1 MSADRVREKKRPRSS
16 EIGDSAEIKSMLKS
30 VMRRLN
36 VLEHRQKRY
45 RRTPVYSSDDPGSDR
60 ASNNDD
66 VGPELSSNED
76 ELRATDAH
84 LSAHTGGTGT
94 TDNLVPEGF
103 NISSILGEAELPEK
117 CFSEPILEE
126 LVLRY
131 SKVLLGGLKEEAR
144 VELVKKYLPP
154 ENLKAIVPP
163 KMNPEV
169 KVAIQDNTLKR
180 DNRLLALQEQV
191 AAAISALVQF
201 TSDMVRNGGEENLKH
216 IEASNDALRLLCD
229 VFHHESVSRR
239 ELLLLNL
246 NKDLKETLQSTTIS
260 EWLFGTELENTIEVA
275 KKLEKSGEQ
284 LKVRKNKPPGSTSA
298 STPKQGNYRRPFAK
312 GVQQMGHRFQRRTPP
327 QSTNQKRTK
336 SHRPYPTHRRNHS
349 LERRRPY

>member
-1 MSADRVREKKRPRSS
+1 
-16 EIGDSAEIKSMLKS
+16 MLKS

-66 VGPELSSNED
+66 VGPELSSSED

-84 LSAHTGGTGT
+84 
-94 TDNLVPEGF
+94 
-103 NISSILGEAELPEK
+103 
-117 CFSEPILEE
+117 
-126 LVLRY
+126 
-131 SKVLLGGLKEEAR
+131 
-144 VELVKKYLPP
+144 
-154 ENLKAIVPP
+154 
-163 KMNPEV
+163 
-169 KVAIQDNTLKR
+169 
-180 DNRLLALQEQV
+180 
-191 AAAISALVQF
+191 
-201 TSDMVRNGGEENLKH
+201 
-216 IEASNDALRLLCD
+216 
-229 VFHHESVSRR
+229 
-239 ELLLLNL
+239 
-246 NKDLKETLQSTTIS
+246 ETLQSTTIS

>member
-1 MSADRVREKKRPRSS
+1 MFQPRVVVQLFS
-16 EIGDSAEIKSMLKS
+16 L
-30 VMRRLN
+30 V
-36 VLEHRQKRY
+36 V
-45 RRTPVYSSDDPGSDR
+45 
-60 ASNNDD
+60 
-66 VGPELSSNED
+66 
-76 ELRATDAH
+76 
-84 LSAHTGGTGT
+84 

-126 LVLRY
+126 LVPRY
-131 SKVLLGGLKEEAR
+131 SKVLLSGLKEEAR

-180 DNRLLALQEQV
+180 DNRLSALQEQ
-191 AAAISALVQF
+191 
-201 TSDMVRNGGEENLKH
+201 
-216 IEASNDALRLLCD
+216 
-229 VFHHESVSRR
+229 
-239 ELLLLNL
+239 
-246 NKDLKETLQSTTIS
+246 DLKETLQSTTIS